1 MKTALSEIPITLS
14 PKKNT
19 QCTALTSHNL
29 LQLYTLHIHSPQS
42 HIQARQ
48 TSISITYFTTSA
60 DFSSRK
66 KPEICHI
73 FYEYL
78 YFYRTYGVFRT
89 IMGVFPDYK
98 NALICEQL
106 PNIPRLS
113 DNSQYIVRYYAVQ
126 KQPGPVP

>member
-1 MKTALSEIPITLS
+1 MKTALSKIPITLS

-19 QCTALTSHNL
+19 QVTALTSHNL
-29 LQLYTLHIHSPQS
+29 LQLHTLHIHSPQS
-42 HIQARQ
+42 HIQVRQ
-48 TSISITYFTTSA
+48 TTIPIIHSTTSA

-66 KPEICHI
+66 KPKICHI
-73 FYEYL
+73 FYEYPH
-78 YFYRTYGVFRT
+78 FYRTHGVFRT
-89 IMGVFPDYK
+89 IMGVFPNYK

-126 KQPGPVP
+126 KQPGPVH